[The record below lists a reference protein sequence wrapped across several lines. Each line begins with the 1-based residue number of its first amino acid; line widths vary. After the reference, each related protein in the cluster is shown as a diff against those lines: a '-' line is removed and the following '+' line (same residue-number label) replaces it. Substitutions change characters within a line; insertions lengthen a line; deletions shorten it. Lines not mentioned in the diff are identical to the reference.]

1 MYKTI
6 GAIAIV
12 FGLLC
17 GPLRAVERVDFN
29 LATTQ
34 DLLDLCMV
42 TQADPLRKE
51 EIHFC
56 VGYIEGTMDYHDAV
70 VGEEMK
76 PLVCKPAGTTR
87 NDAVR
92 VLVAWGQANRS
103 NAARMNEPPVIG
115 VVRALE
121 QEWPCQP

>member
-1 MYKTI
+1 MHKTVV
-6 GAIAIV
+6 AIAIV

-34 DLLDLCMV
+34 NLLDLCSV
-42 TQADPLRKE
+42 TQADPLSRE
-51 EIHFC
+51 AIHFC
-56 VGYIEGTMDYHDAV
+56 VGYIEGAMDYHDAV

-76 PLVCKPAGTTR
+76 PLVCKPKGTTR
-87 NDAVR
+87 NDAVL
-92 VLVAWGQANRS
+92 VLVAWGQANRG

-115 VVRALE
+115 VVRAME